1 VNSTRYYDEG
11 SELLASQYN
20 AKDPESVHQSWKAL
34 LDKRSGGLACDIGAG
49 SGRDARWLAAKGW
62 EVVAVEPS
70 EAMRVRGEAYTR
82 GQTVSWISDA
92 LPELKHLAGN
102 RSRFDLI
109 LLSAVWQHLP
119 PNQRSAALDAL
130 SNLLKPGGHLVITL
144 RQGSDEA
151 ENRARQFYP
160 VSVAELED
168 LAHENAL
175 RDAGGGEQADPER
188 PHICWQ
194 TRVFKRPETD
204 HSSACSPR

>member
-1 VNSTRYYDEG
+1 MSSTRYYDAQ

-34 LDKRSGGLACDIGAG
+34 LDKRNAGLACDIGAG
-49 SGRDARWLAAKGW
+49 SGRDARWLAGKGW

-70 EAMRVRGEAYTR
+70 AAMRSAGEIHTR
-82 GQTVSWISDA
+82 GQSVTWMTDA
-92 LPELKHLAGN
+92 LPGLKQLRNVGY
-102 RSRFDLI
+102 RFDLI

-119 PNQRSAALDAL
+119 PGDQERAFRIL

-160 VSVAELED
+160 VSAEEL
-168 LAHENAL
+168 LAIAQQHAL
-175 RDAGGGEQADPER
+175 IWEGGGEQTDFLR
-188 PHICWQ
+188 SHVCWQ
-194 TRVFKRPETD
+194 TRVFRRPD
-204 HSSACSPR
+204 ASDL